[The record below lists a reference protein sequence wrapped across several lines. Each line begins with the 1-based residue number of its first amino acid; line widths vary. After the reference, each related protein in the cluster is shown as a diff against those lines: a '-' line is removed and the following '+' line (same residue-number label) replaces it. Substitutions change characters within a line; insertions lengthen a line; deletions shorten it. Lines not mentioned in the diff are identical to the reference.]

1 MLLQG
6 FMIYCIL
13 LKICPFNQNKR
24 IGKIVQIFQE
34 LGKKAISPYELYDL
48 MNDIEVNWQKINR
61 LLSCEK
67 RRNRILYI
75 RKRYFKCDPMYF

>member
-24 IGKIVQIFQE
+24 IGKIVIILQM
-34 LGKKAISPYELYDL
+34 LGRVVILHDFSVPYL
-48 MNDIEVNWQKINR
+48 DII
-61 LLSCEK
+61 
-67 RRNRILYI
+67 
-75 RKRYFKCDPMYF
+75 DPVYW

>member
-24 IGKIVQIFQE
+24 IGKIVIILQM
-34 LGKKAISPYELYDL
+34 LGKVVILPYEFLPD
-48 MNDIEVNWQKINR
+48 
-61 LLSCEK
+61 
-67 RRNRILYI
+67 
-75 RKRYFKCDPMYF
+75 MYKSRQSHNLDER

>member
-24 IGKIVQIFQE
+24 IGKIVIILQM
-34 LGKKAISPYELYDL
+34 LGKAVILPYELHDFSVPYL
-48 MNDIEVNWQKINR
+48 DII
-61 LLSCEK
+61 
-67 RRNRILYI
+67 
-75 RKRYFKCDPMYF
+75 DPVYW

>member
-24 IGKIVQIFQE
+24 IGKIVIILQM
-34 LGKKAISPYELYDL
+34 LGKVVILPYEFSVPYLG
-48 MNDIEVNWQKINR
+48 II
-61 LLSCEK
+61 
-67 RRNRILYI
+67 
-75 RKRYFKCDPMYF
+75 DPVYW